1 MLSKSGELLL
11 YNLPSGSARLVVL
24 ILMREGLHLMHE
36 GLHLMVREGLHL
48 MPLLVDAF
56 APQHVHRGR
65 ILGHLQ
71 HCTKQHRRLS
81 VN

>member
-1 MLSKSGELLL
+1 MLCQSGELLL
-11 YNLPSGSARLVVL
+11 YNLPSGLARLVVL
-24 ILMREGLHLMHE
+24 VREGLHLMRE

-48 MPLLVDAF
+48 MPSLVDAYS
-56 APQHVHRGR
+56 PEHVHRGR